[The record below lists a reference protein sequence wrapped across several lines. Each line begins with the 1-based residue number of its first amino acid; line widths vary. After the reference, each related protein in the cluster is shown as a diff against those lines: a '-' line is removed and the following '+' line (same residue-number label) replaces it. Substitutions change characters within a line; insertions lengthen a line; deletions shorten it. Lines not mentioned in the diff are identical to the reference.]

1 MGFFAAAVFMLG
13 VLPILLKAKED
24 QVYLYLNRDIHHL
37 TIKNHKHRRI
47 CKLDHQLSRTCGHTM
62 LINYHDDGIIDDDN
76 RDNNDHRRIF
86 R

>member
-24 QVYLYLNRDIHHL
+24 QVYLYFNRDIHHL

-47 CKLDHQLSRTCGHTM
+47 CKLDHQLLRTCDHTM
-62 LINYHDDGIIDDDN
+62 MINYHDDNIIDDN
-76 RDNNDHRRIF
+76 IRVYNDHHLIF